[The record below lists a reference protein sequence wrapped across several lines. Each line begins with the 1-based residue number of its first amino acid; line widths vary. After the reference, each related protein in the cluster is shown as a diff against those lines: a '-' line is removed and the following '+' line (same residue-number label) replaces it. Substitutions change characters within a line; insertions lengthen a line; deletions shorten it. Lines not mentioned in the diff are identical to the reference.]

1 MDSVGPLL
9 GEWRAVC
16 LRETSK
22 GKWPSEPSEG
32 NEVPASFLLGG
43 CLQATEW
50 ECFRSD
56 SIKIKTDYG
65 YHLGSTSWNC
75 TVLRVFSL
83 FSAQSPASRHKSHC
97 SQLST
102 QLWKLSSYLGAHW
115 RFFLFYKEL
124 KSRIVSLYALPVVV
138 VVVFLKVPF
147 HFKGLHLVDQIKDSW
162 SGGRIPVTGPKLQ
175 RKPSPQSMSQLSHL
189 WC

>member
-1 MDSVGPLL
+1 LEPKLRTSSSRLKISSLGTNACCLIKKIPTLVTQEKGWVSSVWHRAGPPGIDLMDSVGPLL

-22 GKWPSEPSEG
+22 GKWPSEQSEG

-97 SQLST
+97 S
-102 QLWKLSSYLGAHW
+102 
-115 RFFLFYKEL
+115 
-124 KSRIVSLYALPVVV
+124 
-138 VVVFLKVPF
+138 
-147 HFKGLHLVDQIKDSW
+147 
-162 SGGRIPVTGPKLQ
+162 
-175 RKPSPQSMSQLSHL
+175 
-189 WC
+189 